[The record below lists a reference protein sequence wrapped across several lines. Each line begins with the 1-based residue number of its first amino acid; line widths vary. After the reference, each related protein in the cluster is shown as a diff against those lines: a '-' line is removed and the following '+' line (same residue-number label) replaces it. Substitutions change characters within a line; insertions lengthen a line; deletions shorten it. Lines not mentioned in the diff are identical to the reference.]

1 MKKSLFRKVVMV
13 CMALF
18 LVVSVAAVCQA
29 APQKVTLKA
38 VTAWPKT
45 VWEVGNFNKFLE
57 IVKQKV
63 EKEYPGQ
70 LEIQYLGGPEVTPTN
85 EQVEA
90 CRMGVVD
97 MVFTTDGYYVS
108 AVPEI
113 NALSVSML
121 DGWEERAQGVNDFL
135 DKIHRE
141 KVSCAYLGRLGHN
154 LQFTIF
160 TTKPVKGIAD
170 LAGMKIRCS
179 QTLIPVL
186 KKLGA
191 QPVVLPPTE
200 VFTALERGLVD
211 GYVFPAGLIR
221 DWGWEKVT
229 KFVIQPGFYNGANV
243 VLVNQKKWDQLPD
256 ALKKTLTEAIDDGAR
271 SAKERSVKL
280 VKDEVE
286 AFKKMGIKYVD
297 LPPAEAKQLT
307 DAAYSSLWDIVI
319 EKSPVNGPKL
329 RQMVTK

>member
-1 MKKSLFRKVVMV
+1 MKNSSFRQVVRI
-13 CMALF
+13 CMALI
-18 LVVSVAAVCQA
+18 LVVSFAAVCHA
-29 APQKVTLKA
+29 APQKVTIKA

-45 VWEVGNFNKFLE
+45 VWEVGNFNKFMELM
-57 IVKQKV
+57 
-63 EKEYPGQ
+63 KENVAKKHPGE

-108 AVPEI
+108 AVPEV
-113 NALSVSML
+113 NALSVSKL
-121 DGWEERAQGVNDFL
+121 DGWEERAAGVNDFL

-141 KVSCAYLGRLGHN
+141 KVSCVYLGRLGHN
-154 LQFTIF
+154 LPFTIY

-191 QPVVLPPTE
+191 QPVVIPPTE
-200 VFTALERGLVD
+200 VYTALERGVVD

-229 KFVIQPGFYNGANV
+229 KFVINPGFYNGANM
-243 VLVNQKKWDQLPD
+243 VLMNQKKWDQSSD
-256 ALKKTLTEAIDDGAR
+256 DLKKLLIESVDEAAR
-271 SAKERSVKL
+271 FAKQRSVDLIKN
-280 VKDEVE
+280 EVD
-286 AFKKMGIKYVD
+286 AFKKMGIQYIV
-297 LPPAEAKQLT
+297 LPPAEAKTLT
-307 DAAYSSLWDIVI
+307 DAADSSLWDIII

>member
-1 MKKSLFRKVVMV
+1 MKKSLFRQVVRV
-13 CMALF
+13 CMALI
-18 LVVSVAAVCQA
+18 LVASVAAVCQA
-29 APQKVTLKA
+29 APQKVTIKA

-57 IVKQKV
+57 IVKAKV
-63 EKEYPGQ
+63 DKEFPGQ
-70 LEIQYLGGPEVTPTN
+70 LEIQYVGGPEVTPSN

-108 AVPEI
+108 AVPEV

-154 LQFTIF
+154 LQFTIY
-160 TTKPVKGIAD
+160 TIKPVKGLGD
-170 LAGMKIRCS
+170 LSGMKIRCS
-179 QTLIPVL
+179 PTLIPLL

-191 QPVVLPPTE
+191 QPVVIPPTE
-200 VFTALERGLVD
+200 VFTALERGMVD

-243 VLVNQKKWDQLPD
+243 VLMNQKKWDQLPD
-256 ALKKTLTEAIDDGAR
+256 GLKKALAQAIDEGAR
-271 SAKERSVKL
+271 FAKERSVKL
-280 VKDEVE
+280 VNDEVE
-286 AFKKMGIKYVD
+286 AFKKMGIQYVQ
-297 LPPAEAKQLT
+297 LPAPEAKKLT
-307 DAAYSSLWDIVI
+307 DAAYSSLWDIVL
-319 EKSPVNGPKL
+319 EKSPTNGAKL

>member
-1 MKKSLFRKVVMV
+1 MKNSLFRQVVRV
-13 CMALF
+13 CMALV

-29 APQKVTLKA
+29 APQKVTIKA

-63 EKEYPGQ
+63 DKQYPGQ
-70 LEIQYLGGPEVTPTN
+70 LEIQYVGGPEVTPSN

-90 CRMGVVD
+90 ARMGVVD

-108 AVPEI
+108 AVPEV

-121 DGWEERAQGVNDFL
+121 DGWEERAAGVNDFL

-141 KVSCAYLGRLGHN
+141 KVSCTYLGRLGHN
-154 LQFTIF
+154 LPFTIY
-160 TTKPVKGIAD
+160 TLKPVKGAD

-179 QTLIPVL
+179 PTLIPFL
-186 KKLGA
+186 KKMGA
-191 QPVVLPPTE
+191 QPVVIPPTE
-200 VFTALERGLVD
+200 VFTALERGMVD

-229 KFVIQPGFYNGANV
+229 KYVINPGFYNGANV
-243 VLVNQKKWDQLPD
+243 VLMNQKKFDQLPD
-256 ALKKTLTEAIDDGAR
+256 GLKKLLIESIDEAAR
-271 SAKERSVKL
+271 FAKQRSVDLIKN
-280 VKDEVE
+280 EVD
-286 AFKKMGIKYVD
+286 AFKKMGIQYID
-297 LPPAEAKQLT
+297 LPPVEAKKLT

>member
-1 MKKSLFRKVVMV
+1 MNRLCRH
-13 CMALF
+13 F
-18 LVVSVAAVCQA
+18 LRVFVAVILVASFATLSQA
-29 APQKVTLKA
+29 APKVTLKA

-57 IVKQKV
+57 VVRQNVAKTH
-63 EKEYPGQ
+63 PGE
-70 LEIQYLGGPEVTPTN
+70 LEIQYLGGPEVTPSN

-121 DGWEERAQGVNDFL
+121 DGWEERAKGVNDFL

-141 KVSCAYLGRLGHN
+141 KVGSAYLGRLGHN
-154 LQFTIF
+154 LPFTIY
-160 TTKPVKGIAD
+160 TTKPVKSLSD

-200 VFTALERGLVD
+200 VYTALERGVAD
-211 GYVFPAGLIR
+211 GYVFPEGLIR
-221 DWGWEKVT
+221 DWGWEKLT
-229 KFVIQPGFYNGANV
+229 KTVIHPGFYNGANV

-256 ALKKTLTEAIDDGAR
+256 SLKKILTDSIDQGAH
-271 SAKERSVKL
+271 SAKERSVALMKSEQ
-280 VKDEVE
+280 D
-286 AFKKMGIKYVD
+286 AFKKMGIQYVE
-297 LPPAEAKQLT
+297 LQPADAKRLV
-307 DAAYSSLWDIVI
+307 DAAYSSLWDIII